1 MRGLLLA
8 TLVIVSAFFS
18 APFVGLT
25 GSALGQD
32 SGRFRVQD
40 EWVVGLVQHY
50 VANSRG
56 WHEAD
61 YGIVQQPDL
70 DGYLHLWVINK
81 TDHEERQ
88 TNPSSDSVAHL
99 GGGLS
104 FGLYVHRATRTVGQ
118 EYGFQ

>member
-1 MRGLLLA
+1 MRGLLIA
-8 TLVIVSAFFS
+8 TLVIVLASFS
-18 APFVGLT
+18 ASFVGQV

-40 EWVVGLVQHY
+40 EWVIGLVQQY
-50 VANSRG
+50 VTNSRG
-56 WHEAD
+56 WDEAD

-81 TDHEERQ
+81 TDQEERQ
-88 TNPSSDSVAHL
+88 KNPSSDAVTHL

-104 FGLYVHRATRTVGQ
+104 FGLYVHRATKTVGK
-118 EYGFQ
+118 EYVFQ